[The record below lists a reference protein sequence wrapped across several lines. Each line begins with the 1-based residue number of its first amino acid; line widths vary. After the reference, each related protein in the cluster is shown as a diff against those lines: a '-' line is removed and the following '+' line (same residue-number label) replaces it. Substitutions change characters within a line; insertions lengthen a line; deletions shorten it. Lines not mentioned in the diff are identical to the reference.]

1 MAFTSILHG
10 PKFRRE
16 EAETRE
22 RAAELLEYVGM
33 KGQGGH
39 LARNLPYGDQRRL
52 EVARALATDPK
63 LLLLDEPTAGMN
75 PQETRQAEELI
86 AANTAV
92 SDLELDQAK
101 AEDDL
106 VPVRQRLQRDQ
117 QRVNDGTVSD
127 PKQLNAL
134 LDEIE
139 HLKRRIVALEDDE
152 LEVMERLEAAT
163 GVRDQLVADRAAG
176 EGELRALIAA
186 RDTQFAELDAELA
199 GQRSQREGLV
209 AELPADLVDL
219 YDKVRAKSGGVGAAA
234 LVQRRCSGCQ
244 LQVNAADLV
253 RYRHASPDEVLRCEE
268 CNRIL
273 VRTAE
278 SGL

>member
-1 MAFTSILHG
+1 MQAAATAQTRLLQLQSIDTAIAQLD
-10 PKFRRE
+10 PRRRSLPE
-16 EAETRE
+16 LAAIAERQ
-22 RAAELLEYVGM
+22 VV
-33 KGQGGH
+33 
-39 LARNLPYGDQRRL
+39 RR
-52 EVARALATDPK
+52 
-63 LLLLDEPTAGMN
+63 
-75 PQETRQAEELI
+75 RQAEELI

>member
-1 MAFTSILHG
+1 MQAAATAQTRLLQLQSIDTAIAQLDH
-10 PKFRRE
+10 RRRSLPE
-16 EAETRE
+16 LAAIAERQ
-22 RAAELLEYVGM
+22 VV
-33 KGQGGH
+33 
-39 LARNLPYGDQRRL
+39 RR
-52 EVARALATDPK
+52 
-63 LLLLDEPTAGMN
+63 
-75 PQETRQAEELI
+75 RQAEELI

-163 GVRDQLVADRAAG
+163 GVRDQLVADRAVG

-253 RYRHASPDEVLRCEE
+253 RYRDASPDEVLRCEE

>member
-1 MAFTSILHG
+1 MQAAATAQTRLLQLQSIDTAIAQLDH
-10 PKFRRE
+10 RRRSLPE
-16 EAETRE
+16 LAAIAERQ
-22 RAAELLEYVGM
+22 VV
-33 KGQGGH
+33 
-39 LARNLPYGDQRRL
+39 RR
-52 EVARALATDPK
+52 
-63 LLLLDEPTAGMN
+63 
-75 PQETRQAEELI
+75 RQAEELI

-186 RDTQFAELDAELA
+186 RHPVRRTGRRAGRPALA
-199 GQRSQREGLV
+199 ARGAGCRAAGRPGG
-209 AELPADLVDL
+209 P
-219 YDKVRAKSGGVGAAA
+219 VRQGARQERRSGGCRAGAASLFGLPVAGERRRSGA
-234 LVQRRCSGCQ
+234 LPPRVAR
-244 LQVNAADLV
+244 
-253 RYRHASPDEVLRCEE
+253 
-268 CNRIL
+268 
-273 VRTAE
+273 
-278 SGL
+278 

>member
-1 MAFTSILHG
+1 MQAAATAQTRLLQLQSIDTAIAQLDH
-10 PKFRRE
+10 RRRSLPE
-16 EAETRE
+16 LAAIAERQ
-22 RAAELLEYVGM
+22 VV
-33 KGQGGH
+33 
-39 LARNLPYGDQRRL
+39 RR
-52 EVARALATDPK
+52 
-63 LLLLDEPTAGMN
+63 
-75 PQETRQAEELI
+75 RQAEELI

-176 EGELRALIAA
+176 EGELRALITA

>member
-1 MAFTSILHG
+1 MQAAATAQTRLLQLRSIDTAIAQLDH
-10 PKFRRE
+10 RRRSLPE
-16 EAETRE
+16 LAAIAERQ
-22 RAAELLEYVGM
+22 VV
-33 KGQGGH
+33 
-39 LARNLPYGDQRRL
+39 RR
-52 EVARALATDPK
+52 
-63 LLLLDEPTAGMN
+63 
-75 PQETRQAEELI
+75 RQAEELI
-86 AANTAV
+86 AASTAV

-152 LEVMERLEAAT
+152 LEVMERLKAAT

-186 RDTQFAELDAELA
+186 REHPVRRTGRRAGRPALAARGAGCRARPTWWTCTTRCAPRAEEW
-199 GQRSQREGLV
+199 GLPRWCSV
-209 AELPADLVDL
+209 A
-219 YDKVRAKSGGVGAAA
+219 VRV
-234 LVQRRCSGCQ
+234 
-244 LQVNAADLV
+244 
-253 RYRHASPDEVLRCEE
+253 ASCR
-268 CNRIL
+268 
-273 VRTAE
+273 
-278 SGL
+278 

>member
-1 MAFTSILHG
+1 MQAAATAQTRLLQLQSIDTAIAQLDH
-10 PKFRRE
+10 RRRSLPE
-16 EAETRE
+16 LAAIAERQ
-22 RAAELLEYVGM
+22 VV
-33 KGQGGH
+33 
-39 LARNLPYGDQRRL
+39 RR
-52 EVARALATDPK
+52 
-63 LLLLDEPTAGMN
+63 
-75 PQETRQAEELI
+75 RQAEELI

-176 EGELRALIAA
+176 EGELRALISA

-234 LVQRRCSGCQ
+234 LVQRRCAGCQ

>member
-1 MAFTSILHG
+1 MQAAATAQTRLLQLQSIDTAIAQLDH
-10 PKFRRE
+10 RRRSLPE
-16 EAETRE
+16 LAAIAERQ
-22 RAAELLEYVGM
+22 VV
-33 KGQGGH
+33 
-39 LARNLPYGDQRRL
+39 RR
-52 EVARALATDPK
+52 
-63 LLLLDEPTAGMN
+63 
-75 PQETRQAEELI
+75 RQAEELI

-186 RDTQFAELDAELA
+186 RDT
-199 GQRSQREGLV
+199 
-209 AELPADLVDL
+209 
-219 YDKVRAKSGGVGAAA
+219 
-234 LVQRRCSGCQ
+234 
-244 LQVNAADLV
+244 
-253 RYRHASPDEVLRCEE
+253 
-268 CNRIL
+268 
-273 VRTAE
+273 
-278 SGL
+278 

>member
-1 MAFTSILHG
+1 MQAAATAQSRLLQLQSIDTAIAQLDH
-10 PKFRRE
+10 RRRSLPE
-16 EAETRE
+16 LAAIAERQ
-22 RAAELLEYVGM
+22 VV
-33 KGQGGH
+33 
-39 LARNLPYGDQRRL
+39 RR
-52 EVARALATDPK
+52 
-63 LLLLDEPTAGMN
+63 
-75 PQETRQAEELI
+75 RQAEELI

-253 RYRHASPDEVLRCEE
+253 RYRDASPDEVLRCEE

>member
-1 MAFTSILHG
+1 MQAAATAQTRLLQLQSIDTAIAQLDH
-10 PKFRRE
+10 RRRSLPE
-16 EAETRE
+16 LAAIAERQ
-22 RAAELLEYVGM
+22 VV
-33 KGQGGH
+33 
-39 LARNLPYGDQRRL
+39 RR
-52 EVARALATDPK
+52 
-63 LLLLDEPTAGMN
+63 
-75 PQETRQAEELI
+75 RQAEELI

-253 RYRHASPDEVLRCEE
+253 RYRDASPDEVLRCEE

>member
-1 MAFTSILHG
+1 MQAAATAQTRLLQLQSIDTAIAQLDH
-10 PKFRRE
+10 RRRSLPE
-16 EAETRE
+16 LAAIAERQ
-22 RAAELLEYVGM
+22 VV
-33 KGQGGH
+33 
-39 LARNLPYGDQRRL
+39 RR
-52 EVARALATDPK
+52 
-63 LLLLDEPTAGMN
+63 
-75 PQETRQAEELI
+75 RQAEELI

-152 LEVMERLEAAT
+152 LEVMERLEAAS

-176 EGELRALIAA
+176 EGELRALITA

>member
-1 MAFTSILHG
+1 MQAAATAQTRLLQLQSIDTAIAQLDH
-10 PKFRRE
+10 RRRSLPE
-16 EAETRE
+16 LAAIAERQ
-22 RAAELLEYVGM
+22 VV
-33 KGQGGH
+33 
-39 LARNLPYGDQRRL
+39 RR
-52 EVARALATDPK
+52 
-63 LLLLDEPTAGMN
+63 
-75 PQETRQAEELI
+75 RQAEELI

-253 RYRHASPDEVLRCEE
+253 RCRHASPDEVLRCEE